1 MTTRPA
7 DPESTTGG
15 GLAWRE
21 RLFTTLQ
28 KRGAIAVLILVVA
41 IAALTFDNFLTAQ
54 NLQNIV
60 LQGAFLG
67 LIVVGMTFVIISG
80 GIDLSVGSILALG
93 GVIAAQT
100 VTIFWPLALILP
112 PLLCGL
118 IGFGN
123 GLLIAKAKMSF
134 FIVTLAGLLGIRGLA
149 LALAGERPIRIDGG
163 SPFVWFGQGQI
174 LGVAVPIVIVV
185 VAFIVGG
192 LVLARTGYG
201 RVIFAIGGSE
211 ESARRMG
218 VAGGRTKT
226 IAYHPTAGAAG
237 AMGCGRV
244 VVASGWGDG
253 SARLMGLPVDRTKII
268 AYTTS
273 GALAGLAGAL
283 LAARLSAGDPNAGL
297 VWELDAISAV
307 VVGGTLLTGGAG
319 SMSGSLAGVL
329 LLSVLQNLINQVGTL
344 GSYTQQLVSG
354 VFLIAVVLVQAYLAR
369 KPATIDKGLANRF
382 GVGRLL

>member
-1 MTTRPA
+1 MTKK
-7 DPESTTGG
+7 TTGG

-28 KRGAIAVLILVVA
+28 RRGAIAVLILVVA
-41 IAALTFDNFLTAQ
+41 GASLAFDNFLTAQ

-80 GIDLSVGSILALG
+80 GIDLSVGSMLGLG
-93 GVIAAQT
+93 GVLAALT
-100 VTIFWPLALILP
+100 VPIFWPLALVLP

-123 GLLIAKAKMSF
+123 GLLIAKAKMAP

-149 LALAGERPIRIDGG
+149 LAFARERPIHINEG
-163 SPFVWFGQGQI
+163 STFTWFGQGQI
-174 LGVAVPIVIVV
+174 FNVSVPVILVILAFAVG
-185 VAFIVGG
+185 A
-192 LVLARTGYG
+192 LVLARTSYG

-211 ESARRMG
+211 ESAR
-218 VAGGRTKT
+218 
-226 IAYHPTAGAAG
+226 
-237 AMGCGRV
+237 
-244 VVASGWGDG
+244 
-253 SARLMGLPVDRTKII
+253 LMGLSVDRTKVI

-273 GALAGLAGAL
+273 GALAGLSGAL
-283 LAARLSAGDPNAGL
+283 LAARLATGDPNAGL
-297 VWELDAISAV
+297 AWELDAISAV

-329 LLSVLQNLINQVGTL
+329 LLSILQNLINQLGTL
-344 GSYTQQLVSG
+344 GSYAQQLVSG
-354 VFLIAVVLVQAYLAR
+354 FFLIVVVVAQAYLTR
-369 KPATIDKGLANRF
+369 RRTY
-382 GVGRLL
+382 

>member
-1 MTTRPA
+1 MTARPV
-7 DPESTTGG
+7 DPDKAAGG
-15 GLAWRE
+15 AFDWRG

-28 KRGAIAVLILVVA
+28 RRGAIAVLILVVV
-41 IAALTFDNFLTAQ
+41 IASLTFDNFLTAQ

-80 GIDLSVGSILALG
+80 GIDLSVGSMLALG

-100 VTIFWPLALILP
+100 VQAFWPLALILP

-118 IGFGN
+118 IGFGQ
-123 GLLIAKAKMSF
+123 GLLIAKAKMAF

-149 LALAGERPIRIDGG
+149 LALAGEEPVRIDGG

-174 LGVAVPIVIVV
+174 FGIAVPIVFVA

-211 ESARRMG
+211 ESAR
-218 VAGGRTKT
+218 
-226 IAYHPTAGAAG
+226 
-237 AMGCGRV
+237 
-244 VVASGWGDG
+244 
-253 SARLMGLPVDRTKII
+253 LMGLPVDRTKVI

-283 LAARLSAGDPNAGL
+283 LAARITAGDPGAGQA
-297 VWELDAISAV
+297 WELDAISAV

-319 SMSGSLAGVL
+319 SISGSLAGVL
-329 LLSVLQNLINQVGTL
+329 LLSILQNLINQLGTL
-344 GSYTQQLVSG
+344 GSYAQQLVSG
-354 VFLIAVVLVQAYLAR
+354 VFLIAVVLVQAYLTR
-369 KPATIDKGLANRF
+369 KQRS
-382 GVGRLL
+382 

>member
-7 DPESTTGG
+7 DAETTTGG
-15 GLAWRE
+15 GAPWRE

-28 KRGAIAVLILVVA
+28 RRGAVAVLVLVVVV
-41 IAALTFDNFLTAQ
+41 AALAFDNFLTAQ

-80 GIDLSVGSILALG
+80 GIDLSVGSILGLG
-93 GVIAAQT
+93 GVIAALT
-100 VTIFWPLALILP
+100 VQIFWPLALILP

-123 GLLIAKAKMSF
+123 GLLIAKAKMAP

-149 LALAGERPIRIDGG
+149 LAFAGRPIGIDGG
-163 SPFVWFGQGQI
+163 SPFAWFGQGEI
-174 LGVAVPIVIVV
+174 LGVAVPIIIVIV
-185 VAFIVGG
+185 AFAVGG

-211 ESARRMG
+211 ESAR
-218 VAGGRTKT
+218 
-226 IAYHPTAGAAG
+226 
-237 AMGCGRV
+237 
-244 VVASGWGDG
+244 
-253 SARLMGLPVDRTKII
+253 LMGLPVDRTKVI

-297 VWELDAISAV
+297 AWELDAISV
-307 VVGGTLLTGGAG
+307 VVVWGTLLSRGAG
-319 SMSGSLAGVL
+319 TISGSLAGVL
-329 LLSVLQNLINQVGTL
+329 LLSILQNLINQLGTL
-344 GSYTQQLVSG
+344 GSYAQQLVSG
-354 VFLIAVVLVQAYLAR
+354 FFLIIVVVAQAYLTR
-369 KPATIDKGLANRF
+369 RQRT
-382 GVGRLL
+382 

>member
-1 MTTRPA
+1 MTARPP
-7 DPESTTGG
+7 DPETTGG
-15 GLAWRE
+15 SPAWRD

-28 KRGAIAVLILVVA
+28 RRGAIAVLILVVV
-41 IAALTFDNFLTAQ
+41 ISALAFDNFLSAQ

-67 LIVVGMTFVIISG
+67 LIVIGMTFVIISG

-100 VTIFWPLALILP
+100 VQIFWPLALILP
-112 PLLCGL
+112 PVLCGL

-123 GLLIAKAKMSF
+123 GLLIAKGKMAP

-149 LALAGERPIRIDGG
+149 LALAGERPIGIDGG
-163 SPFVWFGQGQI
+163 SPFAWFGQGQI
-174 LGVAVPIVIVV
+174 LGVAVPIVLVLI
-185 VAFIVGG
+185 AFVIAG
-192 LVLARTGYG
+192 LVLARTSYG

-211 ESARRMG
+211 E
-218 VAGGRTKT
+218 
-226 IAYHPTAGAAG
+226 
-237 AMGCGRV
+237 
-244 VVASGWGDG
+244 

-283 LAARLSAGDPNAGL
+283 LAARLSAGDPNGGL
-297 VWELDAISAV
+297 AWELDAISAV

-319 SMSGSLAGVL
+319 SISGSLAGVL
-329 LLSVLQNLINQVGTL
+329 LLSILQNLINQLGTL
-344 GSYTQQLVSG
+344 GSYAQQLVSG
-354 VFLIAVVLVQAYLAR
+354 FFLIVVVVAQAYLAR
-369 KPATIDKGLANRF
+369 RQRA
-382 GVGRLL
+382 

>member
-1 MTTRPA
+1 MATQGATPVQSAAPA
-7 DPESTTGG
+7 DKGFTR
-15 GLAWRE
+15 RE
-21 RLFTTLQ
+21 RLFGVLRR
-28 KRGAIAVLILVVA
+28 RGAIVVLFLVVA
-41 IAALTFDNFLTAQ
+41 VASLVFDNFLTMR
-54 NLQNIV
+54 NLENV
-60 LQGAFLG
+60 LLQGAFLG

-93 GVIAAQT
+93 GVVAAQT
-100 VTIFWPLALILP
+100 VQVFWPLALILP

-123 GLLIAKAKMSF
+123 GLLIAKAKMAP

-149 LALAGERPIRIDGG
+149 LAFAGSEPVRIDGG
-163 SPFVWFGQGQI
+163 SAFVWFGQGQI

-185 VAFIVGG
+185 VAFVVGG
-192 LVLARTGYG
+192 LVLARTSYG

-211 ESARRMG
+211 E
-218 VAGGRTKT
+218 
-226 IAYHPTAGAAG
+226 
-237 AMGCGRV
+237 
-244 VVASGWGDG
+244 

-283 LAARLSAGDPNAGL
+283 LAARISAGDPNGGL
-297 VWELDAISAV
+297 AWELDAISAV

-329 LLSVLQNLINQVGTL
+329 LLSVLQNLINQLGTL
-344 GSYTQQLVSG
+344 GSYAQQLVSG
-354 VFLIAVVLVQAYLAR
+354 FFLIAVVLVQAYLKR
-369 KPATIDKGLANRF
+369 KQRS
-382 GVGRLL
+382 

>member
-7 DPESTTGG
+7 DAETTAGG
-15 GLAWRE
+15 SVAWRE

-28 KRGAIAVLILVVA
+28 RRGAIAVLVLVVVV
-41 IAALTFDNFLTAQ
+41 AALTFDNFLTAQ

-80 GIDLSVGSILALG
+80 GIDLSVGSILGLG
-93 GVIAAQT
+93 GVIAALT
-100 VTIFWPLALILP
+100 VQIFWPLALILP

-123 GLLIAKAKMSF
+123 GLLIAKAKMAP

-149 LALAGERPIRIDGG
+149 LAFAGKPIGIDAG
-163 SPFVWFGQGQI
+163 SPFAWFGQGQI
-174 LGVAVPIVIVV
+174 LGVSVPIIIVIV
-185 VAFIVGG
+185 AFAVGG
-192 LVLARTGYG
+192 LVLSRTGYG

-211 ESARRMG
+211 ESAR
-218 VAGGRTKT
+218 
-226 IAYHPTAGAAG
+226 
-237 AMGCGRV
+237 
-244 VVASGWGDG
+244 
-253 SARLMGLPVDRTKII
+253 LMGLPVDRTKVI

-297 VWELDAISAV
+297 AWELDAISAV

-319 SMSGSLAGVL
+319 TISGSLAGVL
-329 LLSVLQNLINQVGTL
+329 LLSILQNLINQLGTL
-344 GSYTQQLVSG
+344 GSYAQQLVSG
-354 VFLIAVVLVQAYLAR
+354 FFLIVVVVAQAYLTR
-369 KPATIDKGLANRF
+369 RQRT
-382 GVGRLL
+382 

>member
-1 MTTRPA
+1 MTIRPA
-7 DPESTTGG
+7 DPESTAGG
-15 GLAWRE
+15 GFAWRE
-21 RLFTTLQ
+21 RLFSTLQ
-28 KRGAIAVLILVVA
+28 RRGAIAVLILVVA
-41 IAALTFDNFLTAQ
+41 IAALTFDNFLSAQ

-93 GVIAAQT
+93 GVVAAQT
-100 VTIFWPLALILP
+100 VQVFWPLALILP

-123 GLLIAKAKMSF
+123 GLLIAKAKMAP

-149 LALAGERPIRIDGG
+149 LAFAGSEPVRIDGG

-185 VAFIVGG
+185 VAFVVGG
-192 LVLARTGYG
+192 LVLARTSYG

-211 ESARRMG
+211 E
-218 VAGGRTKT
+218 
-226 IAYHPTAGAAG
+226 
-237 AMGCGRV
+237 
-244 VVASGWGDG
+244 

-283 LAARLSAGDPNAGL
+283 LAARISAGDPNGGL
-297 VWELDAISAV
+297 AWELDAISAV

-329 LLSVLQNLINQVGTL
+329 LLSVLQNLINQLGTL
-344 GSYTQQLVSG
+344 GSYAQQLVSG
-354 VFLIAVVLVQAYLAR
+354 FFLIAVVLVQAYLKR
-369 KPATIDKGLANRF
+369 KQ
-382 GVGRLL
+382 RL

>member
-1 MTTRPA
+1 MTARPP
-7 DPESTTGG
+7 DPETTGG
-15 GLAWRE
+15 SPAWRD

-28 KRGAIAVLILVVA
+28 RRGAIAVLILVVV
-41 IAALTFDNFLTAQ
+41 ISALAFDNFLSAQ

-67 LIVVGMTFVIISG
+67 LIVIGMTFVIISG

-100 VTIFWPLALILP
+100 VQVFWPLALILP
-112 PLLCGL
+112 PVLCGL

-123 GLLIAKAKMSF
+123 GLLIAKGKMAP

-149 LALAGERPIRIDGG
+149 LALAGERPIGIDGG
-163 SPFVWFGQGQI
+163 SPFAWFGQGQI
-174 LGVAVPIVIVV
+174 LGVAVPIVLVLI
-185 VAFIVGG
+185 AFVIAG
-192 LVLARTGYG
+192 LVLARTSYG

-211 ESARRMG
+211 E
-218 VAGGRTKT
+218 
-226 IAYHPTAGAAG
+226 
-237 AMGCGRV
+237 
-244 VVASGWGDG
+244 

-283 LAARLSAGDPNAGL
+283 LAARLSAGDPNGGL
-297 VWELDAISAV
+297 AWELDAISAV

-319 SMSGSLAGVL
+319 SISGSLAGVL
-329 LLSVLQNLINQVGTL
+329 LLSILQNLINQLGTL
-344 GSYTQQLVSG
+344 GSYAQQLVSG
-354 VFLIAVVLVQAYLAR
+354 FFLIVVVVAQAYLAR
-369 KPATIDKGLANRF
+369 RQRA
-382 GVGRLL
+382 

>member
-1 MTTRPA
+1 MTNAPA
-7 DPESTTGG
+7 DQETAGG

-28 KRGAIAVLILVVA
+28 RRGAIAVLILVVA
-41 IAALTFDNFLTAQ
+41 VSALAFDNFLTAQ

-80 GIDLSVGSILALG
+80 GIDLSVGSMLALG
-93 GVIAAQT
+93 GVLAALT
-100 VTIFWPLALILP
+100 VQIFWPLALILP
-112 PLLCGL
+112 LLVCGL

-123 GLLIAKAKMSF
+123 GLLIAKAKMAP

-149 LALAGERPIRIDGG
+149 LAFANEKPIGIDGS
-163 SPFVWFGQGQI
+163 SPFDWFGQGQI
-174 LGVAVPIVIVV
+174 LGVSVPVIFVII
-185 VAFIVGG
+185 AFAVGG
-192 LVLARTGYG
+192 LILARTSYG

-211 ESARRMG
+211 ESAR
-218 VAGGRTKT
+218 
-226 IAYHPTAGAAG
+226 
-237 AMGCGRV
+237 
-244 VVASGWGDG
+244 
-253 SARLMGLPVDRTKII
+253 LMGLPVDRTKVI

-297 VWELDAISAV
+297 AWELDAISAV

-329 LLSVLQNLINQVGTL
+329 LLSILQNLINQLGTL
-344 GSYTQQLVSG
+344 GSYAQQLVSG
-354 VFLIAVVLVQAYLAR
+354 AFLIIVVVAQAYLTR
-369 KPATIDKGLANRF
+369 RQIY
-382 GVGRLL
+382 

>member
-1 MTTRPA
+1 MTN
-7 DPESTTGG
+7 TGG
-15 GLAWRE
+15 GGAWRE
-21 RLFTTLQ
+21 QLFTTLQ
-28 KRGAIAVLILVVA
+28 RRGAIAVLVLVVVV
-41 IAALTFDNFLTAQ
+41 AALAFDNFLTAQ

-80 GIDLSVGSILALG
+80 GIDLSVGSILGLG
-93 GVIAAQT
+93 GVIAALT
-100 VTIFWPLALILP
+100 VQVFWPLALILP

-123 GLLIAKAKMSF
+123 GLLIAKAKMAP

-149 LALAGERPIRIDGG
+149 LAFAGRPIGIDGG
-163 SPFVWFGQGQI
+163 SPFAWFGQGQI
-174 LGVAVPIVIVV
+174 LGVAVPIIIVIV
-185 VAFIVGG
+185 AFAVGA

-211 ESARRMG
+211 E
-218 VAGGRTKT
+218 
-226 IAYHPTAGAAG
+226 
-237 AMGCGRV
+237 
-244 VVASGWGDG
+244 

-297 VWELDAISAV
+297 AWELDAISAV

-319 SMSGSLAGVL
+319 TISGSLAGVL
-329 LLSVLQNLINQVGTL
+329 LLSILQNLINQLGTL
-344 GSYTQQLVSG
+344 GSYAQQLVSG
-354 VFLIAVVLVQAYLAR
+354 FFLIVVVVAQAYLTR
-369 KPATIDKGLANRF
+369 KQRA
-382 GVGRLL
+382 